1 MARRCPASRCRGPAR
16 LAGYEFFIMS
26 SGFASVRPRRGAA
39 VHGVVWDLAL
49 ADVPR
54 LDLFEDVA
62 GGLYGKRILPVIR
75 PSGSLRA
82 LVYVG
87 RDTEAGPP
95 QAGYLDIVVAAALA
109 ARCPAAYVK
118 SLAAMAGPAR
128 RGPVFTNDDRTEAPP
143 GGVRARFATPYD
155 RD

>member
-1 MARRCPASRCRGPAR
+1 M
-16 LAGYEFFIMS
+16 
-26 SGFASVRPRRGAA
+26 
-39 VHGVVWDLAL
+39 HGVIWDLAL

-54 LDLFEDVA
+54 LDRFEDVA

-75 PSGSLRA
+75 PSGSLHA

-87 RDTEAGPP
+87 RDTEPGSP
-95 QAGYLDIVVAAALA
+95 QAGYLDIVIAAALA
-109 ARCPAAYVK
+109 APCPAAYVK

-128 RGPVFTNDDRTEAPP
+128 RGPVFTNDDGEEASP
-143 GGVRARFATPYD
+143 GGVRPRFATPYD